1 TTKARAGVA
10 VSRTYPAAPLHTAS
24 LPGATAFWSLPQSAL
39 APSVS
44 RLPALRI
51 ATPSSSVLGSPSLPD
66 RSGPHMPLRFRV
78 RAGLGARAI
87 CPPTDFERLLS
98 RATSQPFT
106 TIAMNVARGDA
117 VYAARAPRC
126 VNGIA

>member
-1 TTKARAGVA
+1 
-10 VSRTYPAAPLHTAS
+10 YPAAPLHCAS
-24 LPGATAFWSLPQSAL
+24 LPGATAFWSEPQSEL

-44 RLPALRI
+44 RLLALRI
-51 ATPSSSVLGSPSLPD
+51 TTASRSVRGSPSFPD
-66 RSGPHMPLRFRV
+66 RSGPHMPLRFTV
-78 RAGLGARAI
+78 SVGAGVSAI
-87 CPPTDFERLLS
+87 CPPTDFELLLS

-106 TIAMNVARGDA
+106 TIAMSVARGET